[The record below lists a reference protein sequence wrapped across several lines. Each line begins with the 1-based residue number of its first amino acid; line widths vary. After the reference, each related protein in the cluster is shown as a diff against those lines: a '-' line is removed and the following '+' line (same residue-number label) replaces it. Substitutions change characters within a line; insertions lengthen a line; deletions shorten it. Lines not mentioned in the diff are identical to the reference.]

1 MVGENADVAFD
12 AGGRCASG
20 AHGHTVEGYVAGT
33 DAVDVEQ
40 AQQVFEVGGNTEVD
54 VETAVA
60 IVDGLAA
67 VEGWM
72 SRLKS
77 EFHHPRAEGARGI
90 VAHAFC
96 QVGTVDVMHITIDRV
111 GFRIG
116 KFGGKRGH
124 DVVGREKVVGVQY
137 ADDIAR
143 SHCDS
148 LVHRI
153 VDASVRLTDV
163 AQTPSVKRLKFADN
177 LHRVV

>member
-1 MVGENADVAFD
+1 
-12 AGGRCASG
+12 
-20 AHGHTVEGYVAGT
+20 
-33 DAVDVEQ
+33 
-40 AQQVFEVGGNTEVD
+40 
-54 VETAVA
+54 
-60 IVDGLAA
+60 
-67 VEGWM
+67 
-72 SRLKS
+72 
-77 EFHHPRAEGARGI
+77 
-90 VAHAFC
+90 
-96 QVGTVDVMHITIDRV
+96 MHITIDRV